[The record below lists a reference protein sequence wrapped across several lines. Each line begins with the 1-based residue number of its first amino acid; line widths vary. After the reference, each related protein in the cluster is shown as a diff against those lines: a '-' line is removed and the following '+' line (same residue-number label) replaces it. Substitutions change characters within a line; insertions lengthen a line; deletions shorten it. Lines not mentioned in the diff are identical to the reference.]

1 MRQARRDGLE
11 ASLITRV
18 VAVLKSSTSDKT
30 KAEALH
36 AIQNICDSNDEAALK
51 SLVAT
56 DVVAQLCANDMSL
69 GYVSLSQTTCTAAAA
84 SSSSSSVLA
93 GTPPKQ
99 TIQQTSILRC

>member
-56 DVVAQLCANDMSL
+56 DVVAQMQASL
-69 GYVSLSQTTCTAAAA
+69 GYVSLSQTTCTSAAA

-93 GTPPKQ
+93 GTPPSKPF
-99 TIQQTSILRC
+99 SKPASCVVES